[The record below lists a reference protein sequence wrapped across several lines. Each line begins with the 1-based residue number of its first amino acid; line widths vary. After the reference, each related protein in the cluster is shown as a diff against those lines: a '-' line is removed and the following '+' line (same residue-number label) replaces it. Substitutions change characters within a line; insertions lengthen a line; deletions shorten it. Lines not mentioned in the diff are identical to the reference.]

1 MSKSVKRVVKN
12 SFFHTFGSLGIS
24 GLNFLL
30 ILGYGRIL
38 GPEGFG
44 SLATS
49 QNAVILWSMFV
60 DLGLTHALIGAL
72 TAAEGEKS
80 ELARQGF
87 RARDL
92 LFRVLFLRLS
102 GALLG
107 TAILCF
113 LLWIRYKSTGEFSWQ
128 NLAFTPY
135 LFALAFQQTA
145 VGVAM
150 FRGRQGLAILSQC
163 FGIFLTVVVS
173 LFLAFHGYGISWLLL
188 SQSWGGFLAAA
199 LIFSFLSWQSGEK
212 IRDGSSRRLEK
223 KKEGPWGKEAWT
235 ALFRDAWPYAITFS
249 VFVLWQRL
257 DQLAVSHFLGM
268 EQGGQYAMAVRLIAI
283 PLLLATSISFALFP
297 DLQRVGLDAP
307 EKVSN
312 LLSLLAKL
320 LWRYGILLAAL
331 IVISVVIFVAPLVP
345 KFSPAMKYLPFFIP
359 GVWAFWLQ
367 SFLVNALFGVR
378 KYRAVVKVHLIAI
391 LFFILA
397 LFIFTPIFGIYGVI
411 TSFNVFC
418 IAMALLGLTMA
429 KKEKILPKDF
439 RIYGAFTA
447 TEMDLWKNIRVRFS
461 SKDKQV

>member
-12 SFFHTFGSLGIS
+12 SFFHTVGSLGIS

-60 DLGLTHALIGAL
+60 DLGLTHAMIGAL

-80 ELARQGF
+80 EWSRQGF
-87 RARDL
+87 RSRDL
-92 LFRVLFLRLS
+92 LFRVLFLRLA
-102 GALLG
+102 GAFLG
-107 TAILCF
+107 TAILSF
-113 LLWIRYKSTGEFSWQ
+113 LLWVRYQSTGEFSWQ

-163 FGIFLTVVVS
+163 LGIFLTVAFS
-173 LFLAFHGYGISWLLL
+173 LILAFKGFGISWLLL
-188 SQSWGGFLAAA
+188 SQSCGGFLAAA
-199 LIFSFLSWQSGEK
+199 IIFAALSWRSKEK
-212 IRDGSSRRLEK
+212 VRDGSTRRLER

-235 ALFRDAWPYAITFS
+235 ALFRDTWPYAITFS

-297 DLQRVGLDAP
+297 DLQRVGRDAP

-312 LLSLLAKL
+312 LLGLLAKL
-320 LWRYGILLAAL
+320 LWRYGILLAAAMVL
-331 IVISVVIFVAPLVP
+331 AVAFFVAPLVP
-345 KFSPAMKYLPFFIP
+345 KFSPAMKYLPYFIP

-378 KYRAVVKVHLIAI
+378 KYKAVVKVHLLSIGI
-391 LFFILA
+391 
-397 LFIFTPIFGIYGVI
+397 FIFVLLTCTPLLGIYGVI
-411 TSFNVFC
+411 FSFDVFC
-418 IAMALLGLTMA
+418 LSMALFGLRMA
-429 KKEKILPKDF
+429 KRENILPKEFKIFGRLSDL
-439 RIYGAFTA
+439 
-447 TEMDLWKNIRVRFS
+447 EMDLWKSIRSRFS
-461 SKDKQV
+461 PKEQKE